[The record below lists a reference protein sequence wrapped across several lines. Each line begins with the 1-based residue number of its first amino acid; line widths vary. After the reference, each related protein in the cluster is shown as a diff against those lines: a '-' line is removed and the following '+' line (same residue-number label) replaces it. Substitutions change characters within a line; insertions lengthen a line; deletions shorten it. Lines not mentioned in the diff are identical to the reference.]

1 MGATF
6 APKTRASQALL
17 WLISISDCPE
27 NKELSTP
34 IAPFFMD
41 TALRGKTWECR
52 APASDF

>member
-41 TALRGKTWECR
+41 TALRGKAWECR
-52 APASDF
+52 APTPDF